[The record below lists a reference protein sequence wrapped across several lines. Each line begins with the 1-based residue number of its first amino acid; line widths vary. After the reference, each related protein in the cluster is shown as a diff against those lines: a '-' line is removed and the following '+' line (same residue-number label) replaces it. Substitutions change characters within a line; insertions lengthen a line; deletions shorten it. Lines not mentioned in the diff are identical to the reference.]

1 MRLFD
6 YVNDAGA
13 IGWILVAL
21 NILGFSLILWRFF
34 VFKDFKKNLDQEGKL
49 VLETLKKEVGAQN
62 LFAHIELV
70 KDACSRRV
78 HDLEFGMNTIKVVG
92 SLAPLLGLL
101 GTVMGLYEAFMVI
114 SVKGLGNPGD
124 FASGMS
130 YALMTTIIGLVVAI
144 PHFFAHNY
152 LSGALDDIE
161 VKLEKTVL
169 PLLKGE

>member
-34 VFKDFKKNLDQEGKL
+34 VFKDFKKNLDKEGKL
-49 VLETLKKEVGAQN
+49 VLETLKNEVGPQN
-62 LFAHIELV
+62 LLAHVELV

-78 HDLEFGMNTIKVVG
+78 HELEFGMNTIKVVA

-144 PHFFAHNY
+144 PHFFAHNM
-152 LSGALDDIE
+152 LSGILDDIE
-161 VKLEKTVL
+161 VKLEKTIL

>member
-13 IGWILVAL
+13 IGWVLVAL
-21 NILGFSLILWRFF
+21 NILGLSLILWRFF
-34 VFKDFKKNLDQEGKL
+34 VFKDFKKNISTEGKQ
-49 VLETLKKEVGAQN
+49 VLDTVKAEVKTAN
-62 LFAHIELV
+62 LLDHVDLV

-78 HDLEFGMNTIKVVG
+78 HDLEFGMNTIKIVA

-101 GTVMGLYEAFMVI
+101 GTVMGLYDSFMVI

-124 FASGMS
+124 FAAGMS
-130 YALMTTIIGLVVAI
+130 YALMTTIIGLIVAI
-144 PHFFAHNY
+144 PHYFAHNY

-161 VKLEKTVL
+161 VKLEKAVL

>member
-13 IGWILVAL
+13 IGWVLVAL

-34 VFKDFKKNLDQEGKL
+34 VFKDFKKNIQAEGKQ
-49 VLETLKKEVGAQN
+49 VLDSVKAEVKTNN
-62 LFAHIELV
+62 LLAHVDLV

-78 HDLEFGMNTIKVVG
+78 HDLEFGMNTIKVVA

-101 GTVMGLYEAFMVI
+101 GTVMGLYDSFMVI

-124 FASGMS
+124 FAAGMS
-130 YALMTTIIGLVVAI
+130 YALMTTIIGLIVAI
-144 PHFFAHNY
+144 PHYFAHNF
-152 LSGALDDIE
+152 LSGILDDIE
-161 VKLEKTVL
+161 VKLESSVV
-169 PLLKGE
+169 PHLKGE

>member
-34 VFKDFKKNLDQEGKL
+34 VFKDFKKNLDNEGKL

-62 LFAHIELV
+62 LIAHIELV

-78 HDLEFGMNTIKVVG
+78 HDLEFGMNTIKVVA